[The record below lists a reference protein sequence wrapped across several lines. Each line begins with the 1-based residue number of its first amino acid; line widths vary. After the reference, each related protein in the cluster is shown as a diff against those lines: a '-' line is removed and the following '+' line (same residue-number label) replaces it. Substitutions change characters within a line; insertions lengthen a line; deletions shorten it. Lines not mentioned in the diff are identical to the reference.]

1 MVQSAIVDE
10 ADIMVHN
17 GTTWVGYLDSDP
29 IMRQVL
35 VIKLIPMVPIVS
47 ATEPAATNGQSD
59 KTALKNGDIWIN
71 TANLDK
77 YPEIYRW
84 SNAKSAWVQLDL
96 RFKLHDGVLFAD
108 ARYSTAGAN
117 ADAATIKTC

>member
-1 MVQSAIVDE
+1 MMSPGDTTHDFVATLWKVQVQQTVQQHPTALAADGTLWYIPIVDE

-17 GTTWVGYLDSDP
+17 GTTWVGYLDSTSP

-35 VIKLIPMVPIVS
+35 
-47 ATEPAATNGQSD
+47 ATQTDPNGPNCKCYRIRGYKRPND

-77 YPEIYRW
+77 YPRNLQME
-84 SNAKSAWVQLDL
+84 Q
-96 RFKLHDGVLFAD
+96 
-108 ARYSTAGAN
+108 
-117 ADAATIKTC
+117 C